1 MNTAKEEEIQK
12 LKASNELLK
21 KENDEL
27 KAKIGE
33 LQTEL

>member
-1 MNTAKEEEIQK
+1 MNTAKEEEIRK